1 MYSVKCI
8 KTEVQEGRPTS
19 DYTLASDL
27 KHNVIFI
34 SNVVSNK
41 NKLIAE
47 NTVFKIVHRNS
58 VKVTE

>member
-8 KTEVQEGRPTS
+8 KTEVQERRPTS

-27 KHNVIFI
+27 KHNLIFV
-34 SNVVSNK
+34 SNVIYNK

-47 NTVFKIVHRNS
+47 NTMLKMHRSS
-58 VKVTE
+58 VEVTE